1 MTRLLIRPRA
11 LNRAEKL
18 LQNHCQQQADRQK
31 WPKWQGRLTCH
42 IPPNQLQTAGRSQRR
57 QRRDQQQYRNSVDA
71 DPQRGGIGAASMEEH
86 ASSTST
92 RPATQAN
99 KATNPEIERGR
110 YLVEEVAKCPEC
122 HTPRNDRGELRQDA
136 WLSGATIWIRPVA
149 SIPNWAD
156 HVPALAGWPSFTE
169 EQGER
174 ILEKGTGPEGE
185 ELRPPMH
192 IYHMKHEDAKA
203 IIAYLKSLPRSSQT
217 N

>member
-1 MTRLLIRPRA
+1 MDRLLSVLVVGTAMFVTVAAFATRSSTP
-11 LNRAEKL
+11 
-18 LQNHCQQQADRQK
+18 ADSR
-31 WPKWQGRLTCH
+31 
-42 IPPNQLQTAGRSQRR
+42 
-57 QRRDQQQYRNSVDA
+57 
-71 DPQRGGIGAASMEEH
+71 RGGGTGAASVEEQ
-86 ASSTST
+86 ANSSSA
-92 RPATQAN
+92 RDATQTN
-99 KATNPEIERGR
+99 KATKPEIDRGR

-136 WLSGATIWIRPVA
+136 WLGGATIWIRPVA
-149 SIPNWAD
+149 PIPNWAD

-174 ILEKGTGPEGE
+174 VLEKGTGPEGE

-203 IIAYLKSLPRSSQT
+203 IIAYLKSLPRRSQT